1 MQSQVR
7 WHGYDPDTT
16 IVTVTP
22 REGETV
28 WRTEDIVRTIEDQ
41 GDSIAL
47 VWLSGLGELR
57 AHVLL
62 FYVDYYYRGALWHWT
77 LV

>member
-1 MQSQVR
+1 M
-7 WHGYDPDTT
+7 
-16 IVTVTP
+16 
-22 REGETV
+22 
-28 WRTEDIVRTIEDQ
+28 RTIEEQ

-47 VWLSGLGELR
+47 VWLAGLGELR

-62 FYVDYYYRGALWHWT
+62 FYVGHYYRGALWHWT